1 MAVINPFQL
10 LSLIKSGNP
19 AQIAQQIVS
28 QNFPNDP
35 QMQHLIEMGKN
46 GDSKGVQEFAQ
57 QYFSSQGRD
66 FNTELESF
74 MKMIGGNGRNI

>member
-1 MAVINPFQL
+1 MAALNPFQL
-10 LSLIKSGNP
+10 ISLAKSGNP

-46 GDSKGVQEFAQ
+46 GDTQGIQEFAQ
-57 QYFSSQGRD
+57 QYFNSQGRD

-74 MKMIGGNGRNI
+74 MRMIGRG

>member
-1 MAVINPFQL
+1 MAVINPLQF

-19 AQIAQQIVS
+19 AQIAQQIVN

-35 QMQHLIEMGKN
+35 QMQHLIEMGMN

-57 QYFSSQGRD
+57 QYFQSQGKD

-74 MKMIGGNGRNI
+74 MKLVGRK